1 MQFFF
6 LNCQSTCDE
15 VWWHILE
22 LSSSSEGQKQDLV
35 DHNIDKECR

>member
-1 MQFFF
+1 MQFF
-6 LNCQSTCDE
+6 LTVKSTCDE

-22 LSSSSEGQKQDLV
+22 LSSSSEGQKQV